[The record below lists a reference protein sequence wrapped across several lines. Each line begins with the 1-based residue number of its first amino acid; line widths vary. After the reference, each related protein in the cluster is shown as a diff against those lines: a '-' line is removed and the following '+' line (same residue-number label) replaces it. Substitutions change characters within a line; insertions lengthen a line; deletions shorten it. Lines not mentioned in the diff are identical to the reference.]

1 MLDNVNLNLLRSLHV
16 LLDECHVSQAAKR
29 LNITQS
35 AMSRQLSQLRLLF
48 SDPLLIREGNR
59 LYPTPKAQY
68 LQTKM
73 SSLFNEFAQLLED
86 DKFDANEWQ
95 GKFTFASSDYVA
107 QYIFPHLVET
117 VLSFAPNSRFEYK
130 MWQQEMINEL
140 ATSQLNLASAMLPE
154 APSGISS
161 ILLGQDKPVVVMKRD
176 HSLADKEKLTIEDLL
191 SYSHIAVTGGSDK
204 DISVDKELASLGL
217 SRTIAMRVPF
227 FSSAIHSLSCSDY
240 LLVIPEHI
248 AKKLSLE
255 CSVVY
260 AQLPLDVPIQ
270 KYWLLWHPKFDHDL
284 AHKWLRELTFN
295 ALQQSEYSIGHH
307 FKS

>member
-1 MLDNVNLNLLRSLHV
+1 MLDNVNLNLLRSLHI
-16 LLDECHVSQAAKR
+16 LLEECHVSQAAKR

-73 SSLFNEFAQLLED
+73 ADLFNEFAQLLED
-86 DKFDANEWQ
+86 DKFIAHEWD

-107 QYIFPHLVET
+107 QYIYPHLVET
-117 VLSFAPNSRFEYK
+117 ILSIAPNSRFEFK
-130 MWQQEMINEL
+130 MWQPEMINAL

-154 APSGISS
+154 APAGLSS
-161 ILLGQDKPVVVMKRD
+161 VLLGQDRPVVVMK
-176 HSLADKEKLTIEDLL
+176 HNHCLAGKEKLTIEELL
-191 SYSHIAVTGGSDK
+191 CYSHIVVTGGSDK

-227 FSSAIHSLSCSDY
+227 FSSAIHSLCCSDY

-248 AKKLSLE
+248 ARNLSLE

-260 AQLPLDVPIQ
+260 AQLPLELPVQ
-270 KYWLLWHPKFDHDL
+270 KYWLLWHPKFEHDL
-284 AHKWLRELTFN
+284 AHKWLRELTYN